1 MCFVNESSMGYKGS
15 CVLQRRNG
23 TCFYLL
29 QISGR
34 IQCNAFSINRTFCSQ
49 KSPPDKPLA
58 TQEQTSAALKNMT
71 KLGKQ
76 WGQNTVKTATAT
88 VNHWWEKYEE
98 FVGLSEVKDAQ
109 SKVTE
114 VCFNLLIFLI
124 SSSVINPNRGCVD
137 VL

>member
-1 MCFVNESSMGYKGS
+1 M
-15 CVLQRRNG
+15 
-23 TCFYLL
+23 
-29 QISGR
+29 
-34 IQCNAFSINRTFCSQ
+34 
-49 KSPPDKPLA
+49 A
-58 TQEQTSAALKNMT
+58 TQEQTSAALKNMA

-98 FVGLSEVKDAQ
+98 FVGLTEVKDAQ

>member
-1 MCFVNESSMGYKGS
+1 M
-15 CVLQRRNG
+15 
-23 TCFYLL
+23 
-29 QISGR
+29 
-34 IQCNAFSINRTFCSQ
+34 
-49 KSPPDKPLA
+49 A
-58 TQEQTSAALKNMT
+58 TQEQTSAALKNMA

-124 SSSVINPNRGCVD
+124 SSSVNNPNRGCVD